1 MTSEFSLG
9 DDLLNW
15 IVYPPLILR
24 NLKSWRERASSIVS
38 TKNKTFLPKKGTI
51 VTTPFCP
58 NLLARARP
66 TSTQLSQSAVH
77 SHTTALAHLPTGTR
91 PPLLDPSSLI
101 TFVKDRY
108 KGPTYLWINLS
119 SLHCL
124 PFSYKF

>member
-9 DDLLNW
+9 DYLLNW

-38 TKNKTFLPKKGTI
+38 TKNKPFLPEKGMI
-51 VTTPFCP
+51 VTTPFYP
-58 NLLARARP
+58 NLLVRARP

-77 SHTTALAHLPTGTR
+77 SHTTTITHLPIGTR
-91 PPLLDPSSLI
+91 PHLLNPSSLI

-108 KGPTYLWINLS
+108 KGPTCLWINLF